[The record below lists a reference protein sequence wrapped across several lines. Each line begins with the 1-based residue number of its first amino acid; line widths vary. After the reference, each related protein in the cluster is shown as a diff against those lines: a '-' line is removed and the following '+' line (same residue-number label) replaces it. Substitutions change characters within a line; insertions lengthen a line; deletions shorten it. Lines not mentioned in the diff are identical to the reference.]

1 MLDFLLNV
9 YLTSTALALCTAIM
23 YLGKFKRIMQ
33 TYEIDMCLDVL
44 SVIVLIALSFVP
56 LANLYVGAT
65 SFSVGVIGTDKEF
78 IEALFGREDEEG
90 DK

>member
-23 YLGKFKRIMQ
+23 YLGKFKRIVQ
-33 TYEIDMCLDVL
+33 TYELEMYLDAL
-44 SVIVLIALSFVP
+44 SVVVLVVLSFVP
-56 LANLYVGAT
+56 IVNLYIGAT
-65 SFSVGVIGTDKEF
+65 NFSIGVIGTDKEF
-78 IEALFGREDEEG
+78 IEALIGIDNEG

>member
-23 YLGKFKRIMQ
+23 YLGKFRRIIQ
-33 TYEIDMCLDVL
+33 TYELDLYVDALSIIVLVVL
-44 SVIVLIALSFVP
+44 SFIPI
-56 LANLYVGAT
+56 ANLYVGAT
-65 SFSVGVIGTDKEF
+65 SFSIGVIGTDKEF
-78 IEALFGREDEEG
+78 IEALFGKEDEG